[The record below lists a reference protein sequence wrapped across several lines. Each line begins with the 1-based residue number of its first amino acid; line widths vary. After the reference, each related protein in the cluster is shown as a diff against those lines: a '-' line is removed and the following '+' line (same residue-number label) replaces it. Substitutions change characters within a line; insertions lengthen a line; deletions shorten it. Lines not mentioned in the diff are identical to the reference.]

1 MLFVEN
7 FTTTY
12 NNDIITTDEPLTTNI
27 TEHVLCHPVCNLFLH
42 RPADDEKFA
51 PIFLFSLV
59 VVLLVSVIASSFVV
73 FFRYYQY
80 SQQQEKKR
88 KEFLKDEKT
97 WAHPF
102 EDILVVVDEIKS
114 VELTEIR
121 PTTTIPT

>member
-1 MLFVEN
+1 MFFVEN
-7 FTTTY
+7 LTTTY
-12 NNDIITTDEPLTTNI
+12 NNEIITTDEPLAANSTQ
-27 TEHVLCHPVCNLFLH
+27 HVLCHSACNLFLH
-42 RPADDEKFA
+42 QSSDDEKFT
-51 PIFLFSLV
+51 PIFLFSLG
-59 VVLLVSVIASSFVV
+59 VVLLVSVLASSFVV

-121 PTTTIPT
+121 PTTIPT